1 VCISWNELIC
11 SILIST
17 SEAISVAAEITIPSS
32 ETTRPQKVL
41 LGGITALAQSAWMG
55 FALASDVLEQ
65 LRLAPAGIL
74 RRVQVIRPGIPRDI
88 SLRNLLTRE
97 YSVSEASFIL
107 MASFFLSAALGA
119 VRQVLFN
126 AQFGVSQQANA
137 YYAAFRLPDTLFSLI
152 AGGALSSAM
161 IPVLL
166 NARQKEGEAAG
177 WRLISLVLTSLIS
190 VFVLLILGVEIFT
203 PALVMRVLAP
213 GFDAETS
220 SLTVTLTRI
229 MLLQPMILLLG
240 SVATAVLNSRNQFL
254 LTGLSVVSHNVSLI
268 LSILALKL
276 FPNLGIY
283 GPTAGVIGGALLQAL
298 ILSPGL
304 RGEGYRVGLLFDLAN
319 DRLREV
325 VRLLIPNGLSVS
337 VNYAGFIVDT
347 AFATRASDPAGL
359 AAIYNAFLLVGL
371 PIALL
376 GQAVGQAA
384 FPRLAAQAE
393 AGRWA
398 EMRRILL
405 RSLAGAIA
413 LALPA
418 VGALLLLGRPTI
430 RILFEHGEF
439 SSAAGNLTYS
449 VLVAYAIALPAYVA
463 TEVITRGLIALRDT
477 RTPLFTNSAQL
488 ILRIVLISVLLGR
501 LGVVAIPAAF
511 AISATLETL
520 TLAGVLFLKLRGRS
534 DSPVEA
540 IENMRP

>member
-1 VCISWNELIC
+1 M
-11 SILIST
+11 T
-17 SEAISVAAEITIPSS
+17 AEMTLPSS
-32 ETTRPQKVL
+32 ETAKPQKVL
-41 LGGITALAQSAWMG
+41 LGSVTALAQSAWMG

-65 LRLAPAGIL
+65 LRLAPSGIL
-74 RRVQVIRPGIPRDI
+74 RRVQVIRPAIPRNL

-97 YSVSEASFIL
+97 YSVGEASFLL

-126 AQFGVSQQANA
+126 AQFGVGQQANA

-166 NARQKEGEAAG
+166 NARQKEGEESG
-177 WRLISLVLTSLIS
+177 WRLISVVLTCLLS
-190 VFVLLILGVEIFT
+190 VFALLILAVEIFT
-203 PALVMRVLAP
+203 PALVTRLLAP
-213 GFDAETS
+213 GFDTETS
-220 SLTVTLTRI
+220 DLTVTLTRL
-229 MLLQPMILLLG
+229 MLIQPLILLLG

-268 LSILALKL
+268 ASILILKS
-276 FPNLGIY
+276 FPNLGIF
-283 GPTAGVIGGALLQAL
+283 GPTLGVIGGAILQAL

-304 RGEGYRVGLLFDLAN
+304 RGDGYRVGLLFDVAN
-319 DRLREV
+319 QRLREV

-347 AFATRASDPAGL
+347 SYATRAVDPAGL

-376 GQAVGQAA
+376 GQAIGQAV
-384 FPRLAAQAE
+384 FPRLAALAE
-393 AGRWA
+393 AENWA
-398 EMRRILL
+398 EMRRMLL
-405 RSLAGAIA
+405 RSLGASIA

-418 VGALLLLGRPTI
+418 VGALLLLGRPTV
-430 RILFEHGEF
+430 RILFEHGQF
-439 SSAAGNLTYS
+439 TASAGDLTYR

-463 TEVITRGLIALRDT
+463 TEVITRGLISLRDT
-477 RTPLFTNSAQL
+477 RTPLFTNAGQL
-488 ILRIVLISVLLGR
+488 ILRIVLISILLSS

-511 AISATLETL
+511 AISSTIETL
-520 TLAGVLFLKLRGRS
+520 TLATVLFLKLRNRS
-534 DSPVEA
+534 QSQQA
-540 IENMRP
+540 ITSIFMER

>member
-1 VCISWNELIC
+1 M
-11 SILIST
+11 T
-17 SEAISVAAEITIPSS
+17 AEMAIPSS
-32 ETTRPQKVL
+32 ETNKPQKVL

-55 FALASDVLEQ
+55 FALASDVLEN
-65 LRLAPAGIL
+65 LRLAPSGIL
-74 RRVQVIRPGIPRDI
+74 RRVQVIRPAIPRKI
-88 SLRNLLTRE
+88 SLKNLLTRE

-107 MASFFLSAALGA
+107 MTSFFMSAALGA

-166 NARQKEGEAAG
+166 NARQKDGEAEG
-177 WRLISLVLTSLIS
+177 WRLISLVLTSLLS
-190 VFVLLILGVEIFT
+190 VFALLIVAIEIFT
-203 PALVMRVLAP
+203 PALVTRVLAP
-213 GFDAETS
+213 GFDVETAD
-220 SLTVTLTRI
+220 LTVKLTRL
-229 MLLQPMILLLG
+229 MLIQPMILLLG

-254 LTGLSVVSHNVSLI
+254 LTGLSIVSHNVSLI
-268 LSILALKL
+268 ASILILKL
-276 FPNLGIY
+276 FPELGIF
-283 GPTAGVIGGALLQAL
+283 GPTAGVIGGALLQTL

-304 RGEGYRVGLLFDLAN
+304 RAGGHRVGLLFDLAN
-319 DRLREV
+319 QRLREV

-376 GQAVGQAA
+376 GQAVGQAT

-393 AGRWA
+393 AGHWA

-405 RSLAGAIA
+405 RSLGTAIA

-439 SSAAGNLTYS
+439 TRAAGDLTFN

-477 RTPLFTNSAQL
+477 RTPLFTNSGQL
-488 ILRIVLISVLLGR
+488 ILRILLISFLLGR
-501 LGVVAIPAAF
+501 MGVVSIPAAF

-520 TLAGVLFLKLRGRS
+520 ILAAVLFLKLRGRS
-534 DSPVEA
+534 ELPVEA
-540 IENMRP
+540 LEST

>member
-1 VCISWNELIC
+1 M
-11 SILIST
+11 T
-17 SEAISVAAEITIPSS
+17 AEMTIPST
-32 ETTRPQKVL
+32 ETNKPQKVL

-65 LRLAPAGIL
+65 LRIAPAGIL
-74 RRVQVIRPGIPRDI
+74 RRVQVIKPGIPRDL
-88 SLRNLLTRE
+88 SLKNLLTRE
-97 YSVSEASFIL
+97 YSVGEASFIL
-107 MASFFLSAALGA
+107 MVSFFLSAALGA

-177 WRLISLVLTSLIS
+177 WRLISVVLTSLIA
-190 VFVLLILGVEIFT
+190 VFALLIIAVELFT
-203 PALVMRVLAP
+203 PALVRGVLAP

-220 SLTVTLTRI
+220 DLTVTLTRI
-229 MLLQPMILLLG
+229 MLIQPMILLLG

-268 LSILALKL
+268 ASILTLKL
-276 FPNLGIY
+276 FPDLGIF
-283 GPTAGVIGGALLQAL
+283 GPTLGVIGGALLQVL

-304 RGEGYRVGLLFDLAN
+304 RSEGFRVGLLFDLAN
-319 DRLREV
+319 QRLREV
-325 VRLLIPNGLSVS
+325 VRLLVPNGLSVS

-376 GQAVGQAA
+376 GQAIGQAV

-393 AGRWA
+393 AGRWT

-405 RSLAGAIA
+405 RSLGSAIA

-418 VGALLLLGRPTI
+418 LVALLLLGRPTI

-439 SSAAGNLTYS
+439 TSAAGDLTYS
-449 VLVAYAIALPAYVA
+449 VLVAYSIALPAYVA

-477 RTPLFTNSAQL
+477 RTPLFTNTGQL
-488 ILRIVLISVLLGR
+488 ISRILLISILLGR

-520 TLAGVLFLKLRGRS
+520 TLAAVLFVKLRGQSELPIEALRS
-534 DSPVEA
+534 VQS
-540 IENMRP
+540 